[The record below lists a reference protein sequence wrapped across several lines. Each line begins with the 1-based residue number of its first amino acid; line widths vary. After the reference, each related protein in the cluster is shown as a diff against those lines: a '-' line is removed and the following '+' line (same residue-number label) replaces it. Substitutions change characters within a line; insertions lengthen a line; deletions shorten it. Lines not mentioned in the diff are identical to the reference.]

1 MFRLYMLQATE
12 ASLGRASRVV
22 FGMFYSQSSL
32 SCEVSRVFWDFS
44 VLVRQHSTNL

>member
-22 FGMFYSQSSL
+22 FGM
-32 SCEVSRVFWDFS
+32 CRAVERVDG
-44 VLVRQHSTNL
+44 L